1 MANLQFQTNSPI
13 EPEKLMSYITDFENY
28 QKFFPHQIKSIKIL
42 DRQDNEITTEETII
56 FSTLIKSAF
65 TQKSHH
71 KLVSDK
77 ELFTEIIEGPAKG
90 SMIKIVCTKDDQGS
104 QIKFDVD
111 MIEYD
116 LDFHNQFYHS
126 GYLIDTDIPEEKAR
140 QFIKKHESTFDTL
153 SDEFI
158 KKINYFKK

>member
-13 EPEKLMSYITDFENY
+13 ESEKLMSYITDFESY
-28 QKFFPHQIKSIKIL
+28 LKFFPHQIKSIKIL

-71 KLVSDK
+71 KLMSDK

-90 SMIKIVCTKDDQGS
+90 SIIKIICTKNDQGS

-111 MIEYD
+111 
-116 LDFHNQFYHS
+116 LKLS
-126 GYLIDTDIPEEKAR
+126 LKAKFLKP
-140 QFIKKHESTFDTL
+140 FIKKL
-153 SDEFI
+153 YKRYLI
-158 KKINYFKK
+158 AIVYKISAREYEK

>member
-13 EPEKLMSYITDFENY
+13 EPEKLMSYITDFESY

-111 MIEYD
+111 
-116 LDFHNQFYHS
+116 LKLS
-126 GYLIDTDIPEEKAR
+126 LKAKFLKP
-140 QFIKKHESTFDTL
+140 FIKKLYKRYLIAIVYKISAHEY
-153 SDEFI
+153 E
-158 KKINYFKK
+158 K

>member
-13 EPEKLMSYITDFENY
+13 ESEKLMSYITDFESY

-71 KLVSDK
+71 KLISDK

-111 MIEYD
+111 
-116 LDFHNQFYHS
+116 LKLS
-126 GYLIDTDIPEEKAR
+126 LKAK
-140 QFIKKHESTFDTL
+140 FL
-153 SDEFI
+153 GP
-158 KKINYFKK
+158 

>member
-13 EPEKLMSYITDFENY
+13 EPEKLMSYITDFESY

-65 TQKSHH
+65 VQKSHH
-71 KLVSDK
+71 KLMSDK

-90 SMIKIVCTKDDQGS
+90 SIIKIICTKNDQGS

-111 MIEYD
+111 
-116 LDFHNQFYHS
+116 LKLS
-126 GYLIDTDIPEEKAR
+126 LKAKFLKP
-140 QFIKKHESTFDTL
+140 FIKKL
-153 SDEFI
+153 YKRYLI
-158 KKINYFKK
+158 AIVYKISAREYEK

>member
-13 EPEKLMSYITDFENY
+13 EPEKLMSYITDFVNY

-42 DRQDNEITTEETII
+42 DRQNNETITEETII

-65 TQKSHH
+65 VQKSHH
-71 KLVSDK
+71 KLISDK

-90 SMIKIVCTKDDQGS
+90 SVIKIMCTKNDQGS

-111 MIEYD
+111 
-116 LDFHNQFYHS
+116 LKLS
-126 GYLIDTDIPEEKAR
+126 LKAKFLGI
-140 QFIKKHESTFDTL
+140 FIKKL
-153 SDEFI
+153 YKRYLI
-158 KKINYFKK
+158 AIIYKINAREYEK